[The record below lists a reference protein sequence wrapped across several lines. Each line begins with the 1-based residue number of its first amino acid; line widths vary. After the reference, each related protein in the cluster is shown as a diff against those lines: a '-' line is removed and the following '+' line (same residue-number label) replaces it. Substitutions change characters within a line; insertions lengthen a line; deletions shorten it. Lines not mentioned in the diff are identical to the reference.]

1 MTEALVRPAIPSDAL
16 GIAAIYDAA
25 VLHSVATF
33 EDTPPGP
40 ERWLDKLAHSGR
52 GDHVV
57 VAVDPSAPDS
67 DGDGEHV
74 VGFAYSSAFRPRAA
88 YRFTREWSV
97 YVTEGA
103 RGRGVGGSLY
113 AAAEAL
119 CRADGIR
126 VIIGVVAQPNPASN
140 ALHDRLG
147 FRAAG
152 QLDGVGFKFDR
163 WLGIRFYQR
172 DLA

>member
-40 ERWLDKLAHSGR
+40 ERWLDKLAHSGM

-74 VGFAYSSAFRPRAA
+74 VGFA
-88 YRFTREWSV
+88 V
-97 YVTEGA
+97 
-103 RGRGVGGSLY
+103 
-113 AAAEAL
+113 EAL

-140 ALHDRLG
+140 ALHERLG

-152 QLDGVGFKFDR
+152 ELDGVGFKFDR

>member
-1 MTEALVRPAIPSDAL
+1 MIGLEIRAATAPDAP
-16 GIAAIYDAA
+16 GIAAIYDEA
-25 VLHSVATF
+25 VVTSIATF
-33 EDTPPGP
+33 EDDPPGP
-40 ERWLDKLAHSGR
+40 ERWLDKISLAGP
-52 GDHVV
+52 GDHVL
-57 VAVDPSAPDS
+57 VAVT
-67 DGDGEHV
+67 GDAV
-74 VGFAYSSAFRPRAA
+74 VGFAYASAFRPRAA

-113 AAAEAL
+113 AAVEAL
-119 CRADGIR
+119 CRANGIR

-140 ALHDRLG
+140 ALHQRLG

-152 QLDGVGFKFDR
+152 ELDGVGFKFDR

>member
-40 ERWLDKLAHSGR
+40 ERWLDKLPHCGM

-57 VAVDPSAPDS
+57 VAVDPSAPDG
-67 DGDGEHV
+67 DGVGEHV

-140 ALHDRLG
+140 ALHERLG

-152 QLDGVGFKFDR
+152 ELDGVGFKFDR

-172 DLA
+172 DLD

>member
-1 MTEALVRPAIPSDAL
+1 MTDVLVRPAIPSDAL

-88 YRFTREWSV
+88 YRFTRCL
-97 YVTEGA
+97 
-103 RGRGVGGSLY
+103 LY
-113 AAAEAL
+113 TS
-119 CRADGIR
+119 
-126 VIIGVVAQPNPASN
+126 PSP
-140 ALHDRLG
+140 
-147 FRAAG
+147 
-152 QLDGVGFKFDR
+152 
-163 WLGIRFYQR
+163 R
-172 DLA
+172 D